1 MKRSAMMDWLKKY
14 DVLTKALSVLIALVL
29 WLYVVNVV
37 NPSTEHTY
45 RGITPVFVG
54 EETIR
59 TSQNLMVVGKY
70 TVDVKISGSR
80 KDIRSLDKNDI
91 RVEVD
96 LSTLTGPGTY
106 ELPITIAP
114 LSSAYTIRRK
124 YPEKLEVTVDK
135 EIVKVLPA
143 EISMDDLVADGYI
156 INHDGITKF
165 PHEVRLVGRQEEIDK
180 IARVMVEI
188 PQKKLKSS
196 ITGKMEFHYYDGEG
210 KQIKK
215 SSVTADCDAIDVSIP
230 VYKQKELPLYV
241 DVNGSEAFKS
251 HVRANFEPQ
260 TILVAGEESVIEQMT
275 GISAGSVEISEIDS
289 GILKEFELSMPEG
302 IINLSGLESVSA
314 NVSLDGLGKKTVTTS
329 LIEITN
335 TDSLPTGYKVRPYTK
350 KLSVELLGTHE
361 ALEKVSSG
369 NVRAIVDL
377 KSSSLSRGRHP
388 KKAKIVI
395 DGVENVAPADEDKYT
410 VYVEVS

>member
-1 MKRSAMMDWLKKY
+1 MMNWLKKY

-59 TSQNLMVVGKY
+59 ASQNLMVVGKY

-96 LSTLTGPGTY
+96 LSEITAPGTY

-124 YPEKLEVTVDK
+124 YPEKLEVMVDK
-135 EIVKVLPA
+135 EVVKVLPA
-143 EISMDDLVADGYI
+143 QINMDDLVADGYI
-156 INHDGITKF
+156 INHDGVTKF
-165 PHEVRLVGRQEEIDK
+165 PNEVRLVGRQEEIDK
-180 IARVMVEI
+180 IAEVKVEI
-188 PQKKLKSS
+188 PQKKLKASVA
-196 ITGKMEFHYYDGEG
+196 GKMEFNYYDSEG
-210 KQIKK
+210 KPIKK
-215 SSVTADCDAIDVSIP
+215 PSVTADCDAIDINIP
-230 VYKQKELPLYV
+230 IFKQKELSLYV
-241 DVNGSEAFKS
+241 DVHGNEMFKEY
-251 HVRANFEPQ
+251 VRASFSPAS
-260 TILVAGEESVIEQMT
+260 ILVAGEESTIEQMT
-275 GISAGSVEISEIDS
+275 GISAGSVGISEIGS
-289 GILKEFELSMPEG
+289 GVSKDFELSMPEG
-302 IINLSGLESVSA
+302 IINMSGLESVSA
-314 NVSLDGLGKKTVTTS
+314 KITLDGLGKKTVTTS
-329 LIEITN
+329 LVEIIN
-335 TDSLPTGYKVRPYTK
+335 TDSLPSGYKVRPYTK
-350 KLSVELLGTHE
+350 KLKVELLGTQD
-361 ALEKVSSG
+361 ALGKVNSD

-388 KKAKIVI
+388 QKARIVI

>member
-1 MKRSAMMDWLKKY
+1 MKRDAIINWFKKY

-59 TSQNLMVVGKY
+59 ASQNLMVVGKY

-96 LSTLTGPGTY
+96 LSEITAPGTY

-135 EIVKVLPA
+135 EVVKVLPA
-143 EISMDDLVADGYI
+143 EINMDDLVADGYI
-156 INHDGITKF
+156 INYDGVTKF
-165 PHEVRLVGRQEEIDK
+165 PSEVRLVGRQEEIDK
-180 IARVMVEI
+180 IAEVKVEI
-188 PQKKLKSS
+188 PQKKLKASV
-196 ITGKMEFHYYDGEG
+196 TGKMEFNYYDGEG

-215 SSVTADCDAIDVSIP
+215 PSVTADCDAIDVNIP
-230 VYKQKELPLYV
+230 IFKQKELSLYA
-241 DVNGSEAFKS
+241 DVHGSEMFKEY
-251 HVRANFEPQ
+251 VRASFSPES
-260 TILVAGEESVIEQMT
+260 ILVAGEESAIEQMT
-275 GISAGSVEISEIDS
+275 GISAGSIGISEIGS
-289 GILKEFELSMPEG
+289 GISKVFELSMPEG

-314 NVSLDGLGKKTVTTS
+314 QISLLH
-329 LIEITN
+329 
-335 TDSLPTGYKVRPYTK
+335 PR
-350 KLSVELLGTHE
+350 
-361 ALEKVSSG
+361 
-369 NVRAIVDL
+369 
-377 KSSSLSRGRHP
+377 SSSYYLLTGLERRR
-388 KKAKIVI
+388 
-395 DGVENVAPADEDKYT
+395 
-410 VYVEVS
+410 

>member
-1 MKRSAMMDWLKKY
+1 MKRSAMMTWLKKY

-59 TSQNLMVVGKY
+59 ASQNLMVVGKY

-91 RVEVD
+91 RIEVD
-96 LSTLTGPGTY
+96 LSTVTGPGTY

-124 YPEKLEVTVDK
+124 YPEKLKVTVDK
-135 EIVKVLPA
+135 EVVKVLPA
-143 EISMDDLVADGYI
+143 EINMTDLVADGYI
-156 INHDGITKF
+156 INHDGVTKF
-165 PHEVRLVGRQEEIDK
+165 PHEVRLVGLQEEVDK
-180 IARVMVEI
+180 IAEVRVEI

-196 ITGKMEFHYYDGEG
+196 ITGKMEFNYYDSEG

-215 SSVTADCDAIDVSIP
+215 PAVTADCDAIDVSIP
-230 VYKQKELPLYV
+230 VYKQKELPLSLEV
-241 DVNGSEAFKS
+241 QGSDMFKS
-251 HVRANFEPQ
+251 YVRASFEPA
-260 TILVAGEESVIEQMT
+260 TILVAGEESAIEQMT
-275 GISAGSVEISEIDS
+275 GISAGSIDISEIDS
-289 GILKEFELSMPEG
+289 GTLKEFELSMPEG
-302 IINLSGLESVSA
+302 IINLSGLDSVSA
-314 NVSLDGLGKKTVTTS
+314 RISLEGLGKKVVTTS
-329 LIEITN
+329 LVEIIN
-335 TDSLPTGYKVRPYTK
+335 TDSLPSGYKVRPYTK
-350 KLSVELLGTHE
+350 KIEVELLGTDE
-361 ALEKVSSG
+361 ALSKVNSG

-377 KSSSLSRGRHP
+377 RSSSLSRGRHP
-388 KKAKIVI
+388 QKATIVV
-395 DGVENVAPADEDKYT
+395 DGVEDVAPADEDKYT